1 MALGHSC
8 IDEEV
13 AVITRNWPYLDW
25 STILGYIVATNKSVV
40 ITHSTDHYSR
50 FATSRPDLYMY
61 SPNHH
66 CGFIVTEQ
74 GVVTEEEDHLQGVVT
89 ENKIKIRNSNPEAQL
104 LGNIRL
110 SNSQLMIWGAIQTAL

>member
-74 GVVTEEEDHLQGVVT
+74 GLSQKKKITQGVT
-89 ENKIKIRNSNPEAQL
+89 ENTCINLVWMKRQCSVECVITTE
-104 LGNIRL
+104 LGGKVDQGVRSCL
-110 SNSQLMIWGAIQTAL
+110 VY